1 MMNLNIVSLQ
11 GNKYLLNIDL
21 NKTILDVKNE
31 LSKKID
37 IIPERLKL
45 IYCGQLLEDNKTIK
59 EYQIQKQSFIH
70 LVIIDEREYWEKI
83 ISQRLSEAF
92 NEQKAAFEEETKKI
106 KELTKK
112 IKKLNEKKMF
122 DEQKNELIRLKDI
135 LLNSKDNN
143 GIIQH
148 KMIVHLRHTQDWSYG
163 IKYNILQNKSQSKTG
178 SGSPGVIE
186 GIFPRHK
193 IPYIK
198 KIDIINVK
206 NTLTIIGQETKPA
219 GNSRSI
225 SVDINGNLWAET
237 PYGHRMGANVTW
249 DSYIDIIILFE
260 NKNIKVNW
268 SLFNPKDPK
277 YKGLSAHDLARE
289 FYRSQHPDILEIV
302 RNDKSLHYEID
313 NFLGYPGQWLC
324 LRR

>member
-1 MMNLNIVSLQ
+1 MMDLNIVSLK
-11 GNKYLLNIDL
+11 GDKYLLNIES

-31 LSKKID
+31 LSIKID
-37 IIPERLKL
+37 IIPERLKF
-45 IYCGQLLEDNKTIK
+45 IYCGLLLDDNEIIK
-59 EYQIQKQSFIH
+59 ECQLESQSFVH
-70 LVIIDEREYWEKI
+70 LVITDEREYWEKI
-83 ISQRLSEAF
+83 ISQRLSEAI
-92 NEQKAAFEEETKKI
+92 NAQKAAFEEETKKN
-106 KELTKK
+106 EE
-112 IKKLNEKKMF
+112 LNEKKMF
-122 DEQKNELIRLKDI
+122 DEKKNELIRLKDI
-135 LLNSKDNN
+135 LLNSNDNN

-148 KMIVHLRHTQDWSYG
+148 KMKVHLRHTQDWSYG
-163 IKYNILQNKSQSKTG
+163 IKYNILQDKISGKTG
-178 SGSPGVIE
+178 SSSPGVIE

-225 SVDINGNLWAET
+225 SVDINGNLWTET
-237 PYGHRMGANVTW
+237 PYHRRMGANVTW

-260 NKNIKVNW
+260 NINIKVNW

-302 RNDKSLHYEID
+302 RNDKNLHYEID
-313 NFLGYPGQWLC
+313 KFLGYPGQWLC
-324 LRR
+324 LNR